1 MPRARRLAVGLCL
14 MAAIAA
20 AAAACA
26 DSPTTPSCSYAWA
39 QPSQAV
45 AAAGGT
51 FQAALTTAGS
61 CSWTATADASW
72 VTLDTA
78 RGTGPGAVT
87 FRVTAN
93 DTTSPRTA
101 AVTVEGQRL
110 DIRQD
115 ASPRTQTCVFEVWP
129 ATVSFGASG
138 GAAPLAVTGPEGCRW
153 TATTPDGW
161 LTLAGATGE
170 GAGPMIVSATPNPA
184 ATTRTGVV
192 QVGAA
197 SVSVVQA
204 GAGCDF
210 DVSPTS
216 RSIGATGGRFDVD
229 VATSAGCDWQ
239 SSSNAAWL
247 SVSSSR
253 GTGPGRVAIA
263 AAPLATGTA
272 SRTGTVSV
280 AGYTVTVTQ
289 SAAPTGCAYV
299 VSPQAIAAPAAG
311 SSYIVNV
318 STSAAC
324 TWTAS
329 SNASWVT
336 IPLGQ
341 SGTGSGPI
349 GLLVAANTT
358 TTARTAVLQVGA
370 ETVTITQAGAT
381 PTCTYTLSPT
391 AQAVTIAGGRFQ
403 VTVTTGAACQWRATT
418 NVPWLAITS
427 GAQGTGTGTVGYSV
441 PANTTQA
448 VRTATITIGN
458 QTLVVTQ
465 SDR

>member
-1 MPRARRLAVGLCL
+1 MPRVPRFAVGLCL

-20 AAAACA
+20 AAAGCA
-26 DSPTTPSCSYAWA
+26 DSPTTPTCTYAWA

-45 AAAGGT
+45 TATGGT
-51 FQAALTTAGS
+51 FQAALTTAAS
-61 CSWTATADASW
+61 CSWTATADTSW
-72 VTLDTA
+72 VTLETT

-87 FRVTAN
+87 LRVAAN
-93 DTTSPRTA
+93 DDPSPRAA
-101 AVTVEGQRL
+101 AVTVAGQRL
-110 DIRQD
+110 DIRQE
-115 ASPRTQTCVFEVWP
+115 ASPRTQTCVFDLWP
-129 ATVSFGASG
+129 ATVTFGASG

-153 TATTPDGW
+153 TATTPDAW
-161 LTLAGATGE
+161 LTLAGASGE
-170 GAGPMIVSATPNPA
+170 GAGPMIVSAAPNPA
-184 ATTRTGVV
+184 ATARTSVV
-192 QVGAA
+192 QVGTAT
-197 SVSVVQA
+197 VNVLQA
-204 GAGCDF
+204 GVGCDF

-216 RSIGATGGRFDVD
+216 RSIGAAGGRFDVA
-229 VATSAGCDWQ
+229 VTTSAGCDWQ
-239 SSSNAAWL
+239 AASNAAWL
-247 SVSSSR
+247 TVSSSR
-253 GTGPGRVAIA
+253 GAGPGEVSIT
-263 AAPLATGTA
+263 AAPLGGAAT
-272 SRTGTVSV
+272 RTGNVSV
-280 AGYTVTVTQ
+280 AGYTITVTQ

-299 VSPQAIAAPAAG
+299 VAPQAIAAPAAG

-318 STSAAC
+318 TTSASCA
-324 TWTAS
+324 WTAS

-391 AQAVTIAGGRFQ
+391 AQAVSITGGRFQ
-403 VTVTTGAACQWRATT
+403 VTVTTGAACQWRATSS
-418 NVPWLAITS
+418 VPWLAITS
-427 GAQGTGTGTVGYSV
+427 GAQGTGTGTAGYSV

-448 VRTATITIGN
+448 VRTATITVGG
-458 QTLVVTQ
+458 QAFVVTQ